1 MKNLKGGSETE
12 PISYENNKPNI
23 YKKNLSLKS
32 NENTRPKVL

>member
-1 MKNLKGGSETE
+1 MKNLKSGSETE

-23 YKKNLSLKS
+23 YKKPDLKS